1 MLTLPIKKKWYD
13 MILSGQK
20 KEEYRE
26 VTPYYT
32 ARFQT
37 LAGLSRIYK
46 RETVEEFFRRWPGG
60 GAECRLI
67 LKNGYSYDSPAALAT
82 GRLRIGSGRPEWGA
96 EAGKEYYVFAIEK
109 VEVLRSGK
117 WREEA

>member
-32 ARFQT
+32 DRFRN
-37 LAGLSRIYK
+37 LAGISPAHSRQQ
-46 RETVEEFFRRWPGG
+46 VENYFRQWPNGG
-60 GAECRLI
+60 PRFDLI
-67 LKNGYSYDSPAALAT
+67 LRNGYSYNSPAMLVS

-96 EAGKEYYVFAIEK
+96 EAGKEYYIFSIEK
-109 VEVLRSGK
+109 IEVLCSGK
-117 WREEA
+117 WREEV

>member
-32 ARFQT
+32 ERFRN
-37 LAGLSRIYK
+37 AAWLSPIYK
-46 RETVEEFFRRWPGG
+46 RETVEEYFRCWPGNG
-60 GAECRLI
+60 TSCRLI
-67 LKNGYSYDSPAALAT
+67 LKNGYSYDSPAALVT
-82 GRLRIGSGRPEWGA
+82 GRVRIGKGRPEWGA
-96 EAGKEYYVFAIEK
+96 EAGKEYYIFTIETI
-109 VEVLRSGK
+109 EVLCSGK
-117 WREEA
+117 WREET